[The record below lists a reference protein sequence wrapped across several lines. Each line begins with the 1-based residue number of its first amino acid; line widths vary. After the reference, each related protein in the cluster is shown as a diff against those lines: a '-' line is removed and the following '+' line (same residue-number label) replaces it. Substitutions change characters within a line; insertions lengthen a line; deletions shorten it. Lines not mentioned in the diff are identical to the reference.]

1 MATRKGDGS
10 KQVGIQAM
18 NAPKIFNT
26 QMITNG
32 MASARGAIGTGQQA
46 PSERARGQI
55 NPAQLCPSIMRP
67 RSIPFVPALCR
78 LPICLTIH
86 LVNSSLWDL
95 QPKGFEKYI

>member
-32 MASARGAIGTGQQA
+32 MASARGAIGTGTGQQA
-46 PSERARGQI
+46 PSERASERADKPSTVVPVLVPFRLFRHYVVGQ
-55 NPAQLCPSIMRP
+55 S
-67 RSIPFVPALCR
+67 V
-78 LPICLTIH
+78 
-86 LVNSSLWDL
+86 
-95 QPKGFEKYI
+95 

>member
-46 PSERARGQI
+46 PASEREGR
-55 NPAQLCPSIMRP
+55 
-67 RSIPFVPALCR
+67 
-78 LPICLTIH
+78 
-86 LVNSSLWDL
+86 
-95 QPKGFEKYI
+95 